1 MRYEP
6 PTPPVRPEP
15 RVEALRV
22 ETISPSP
29 SMTTSMADTV
39 SVKSRGSSKR
49 SDDAGEGWRGEK
61 VLYQC
66 VAVAEL

>member
-1 MRYEP
+1 
-6 PTPPVRPEP
+6 
-15 RVEALRV
+15 
-22 ETISPSP
+22 
-29 SMTTSMADTV
+29 MTTSMADTV